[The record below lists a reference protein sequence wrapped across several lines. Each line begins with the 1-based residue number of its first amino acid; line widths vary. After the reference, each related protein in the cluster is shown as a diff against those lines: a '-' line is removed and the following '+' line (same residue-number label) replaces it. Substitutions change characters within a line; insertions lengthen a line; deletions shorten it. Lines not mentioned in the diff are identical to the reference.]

1 MTTWKYGFIPYHT
14 ESTDE
19 AIDTLKQAGY
29 DGVEWNLR
37 LHVKTPANL
46 KPLAEKTRRR
56 NLEVC
61 GLMASQDLVTK
72 DDNLRKQRVDII
84 KKCIEAAKEASVA
97 KVNVFT
103 GPAEWAP
110 DAAKIGQ
117 DITEGQAWTV
127 VTDAFSDIVETAEK
141 NSVTLTLEAAFGML
155 VHDYYT
161 LQEFLRNFN
170 SKQLAVTMDPSHLAL
185 YGNDPAWAVKRL
197 GHKIKHVHMKDVIG
211 KPGRLGE
218 SFTFPLLGD
227 GIIDWKNFL
236 NALRE
241 IDYDGFLSV
250 EFEADNYLRSI
261 WGGVWSKAAEAS
273 KRQLDQLTN
282 LT

>member
-1 MTTWKYGFIPYHT
+1 
-14 ESTDE
+14 
-19 AIDTLKQAGY
+19 
-29 DGVEWNLR
+29 LR
-37 LHVKTPANL
+37 R
-46 KPLAEKTRRR
+46 E
-56 NLEVC
+56 
-61 GLMASQDLVTK
+61 
-72 DDNLRKQRVDII
+72 RVGII
-84 KKCIEAAKEASVA
+84 KRCIEAARDASVE

-117 DITEGQAWTV
+117 DISEGQAWTL
-127 VTDAFSDIVETAEK
+127 VTDAFSDVVETAEK
-141 NSVTLTLEAAFGML
+141 NSVTVTLEAAFGML

-161 LQEFLRNFN
+161 LQEFLRYFD

-197 GHKIKHVHMKDVIG
+197 GNKIKHVHMKDVIG

-218 SFTFPLLGD
+218 SFSFPLLGD
-227 GIIDWKNFL
+227 GIIDWKNFFK
-236 NALRE
+236 ALRE
-241 IDYDGFLSV
+241 IEYDGFLSV

-261 WGGVWSKAAEAS
+261 WDGQWSKAAEAS
-273 KRQLDQLTN
+273 KKQLDHLIN